1 MGDGDNAAKTV
12 IKKISDEKILIKR
25 YWSNGQL
32 KFKGSYYEMPK
43 ELVGKENGTEITPK
57 KYETRDKNWPINAG
71 KDGKCIWW
79 YKNGQIKQEVNYKDG
94 KEDGKY
100 TWWDENGRIRSKVN
114 YKNGKKDGKA
124 TWLFENGQIHRELN
138 YKDGKKI
145 EE

>member
-1 MGDGDNAAKTV
+1 MIDDDFYNAAKTV

-43 ELVGKENGTEITPK
+43 ELVGKENGTEVTLK
-57 KYETRDKNWPINAG
+57 KYET
-71 KDGKCIWW
+71 KDFSMDGLRSWW
-79 YKNGQIKQEVNYKDG
+79 YKNGQIKQEVNFKDG

-100 TWWDENGRIRSKVN
+100 TWWDENGRIRAKVN

-124 TWLFENGQIHRELN
+124 TWLFENGQIDWELN
-138 YKDGKKI
+138 YKDGKKLV
-145 EE
+145 